1 MSDLLAPILYVMQ
14 NEVDAF
20 WCFAGFM
27 KRVSANFDFDQGGMK
42 KQLGQLT
49 ELLKTYDPEFYSY
62 LDAKDSGNLF
72 FVFRWLLIW
81 FKREFPFTD
90 IMHMWE
96 VLWTDKPCPKFHLL
110 GKCLVSFT
118 LKSSD
123 FFLPIGS
130 PYFIGVNWVNIGL
143 KILSVLRCQKA
154 MSNKVKRR
162 NAKVC

>member
-1 MSDLLAPILYVMQ
+1 MSQLYFLSSVYKFSIMIVIFFVFPQGMSDLLAPILYVMQ

-20 WCFAGFM
+20 WCFVGFM

-110 GKCLVSFT
+110 GKWLSFSPK
-118 LKSSD
+118 LSD

-130 PYFIGVNWVNIGL
+130 PYIIGVN
-143 KILSVLRCQKA
+143 
-154 MSNKVKRR
+154 
-162 NAKVC
+162 

>member
-20 WCFAGFM
+20 WCFVGFM

-110 GKCLVSFT
+110 GKWLSFSPASW
-118 LKSSD
+118 LGFQFHRCYLYIKVVKVELFAQNFK
-123 FFLPIGS
+123 FF
-130 PYFIGVNWVNIGL
+130 
-143 KILSVLRCQKA
+143 
-154 MSNKVKRR
+154 
-162 NAKVC
+162 

>member
-1 MSDLLAPILYVMQ
+1 MLLAPILYVMQ

-20 WCFAGFM
+20 WCFVGFM

-110 GKCLVSFT
+110 GK
-118 LKSSD
+118 
-123 FFLPIGS
+123 
-130 PYFIGVNWVNIGL
+130 
-143 KILSVLRCQKA
+143 
-154 MSNKVKRR
+154 
-162 NAKVC
+162 